1 MIGVILGDAAGSV
14 YEFDPI
20 KTKEFDLFAS
30 RKGKICHCTDDTI
43 MTLAI
48 ADALLSCE
56 NDYSY
61 LAQKTVESMQ
71 KIGRDHP
78 HAGYGGMFSRW
89 LYLEPL
95 PYYSFGNGA
104 AMRVSPVAYAAESLE
119 EALELSDIVTAVTH
133 DHPEGLKAARAVTAC
148 IFMALHGETKEA
160 ILDHVRKNYYPLN
173 KTLEQIRPDYEFDVT
188 CMGSVPES
196 IQCFAE
202 ADSLEDTIRNAISLG
217 GDADTMAAIAG
228 SIAEAYYGVPEGWEE
243 KAVRFLI
250 QSDEWYGLQPYL
262 VDIYLDFRYKYM

>member
-14 YEFDPI
+14 FEFDPI
-20 KTKEFDLFAS
+20 KTKSFKMFAS
-30 RKGKICHCTDDTI
+30 RKGKICHCTDDTM

-48 ADALLSCE
+48 AEALLNCE
-56 NDYSY
+56 DDYGY

-71 KIGRDHP
+71 RIGRDHP
-78 HAGYGGMFSRW
+78 NAGYGGMFRKW

-104 AMRVSPVAYAAESLE
+104 AMRVSPVAYVAKSLE

-148 IFMALHGETKEA
+148 IYMALHGESKET
-160 ILDHVRKNYYPLN
+160 IIEHVKNNYYSLD
-173 KTLEQIRPDYEFDVT
+173 KTLVQIRPDYDFDVT

-196 IQCFAE
+196 IQCFVE
-202 ADSLEDTIRNAISLG
+202 ANDLEDTIRNAISLG
-217 GDADTMAAIAG
+217 GDADTMAAISG
-228 SIAEAYYGVPEGWEE
+228 GIAEAFYGVPDGWEE
-243 KAVRFLI
+243 KAVEFLI
-250 QSDEWYGLQPYL
+250 ESDEWYGLRPYL
-262 VDIYLDFRYKYM
+262 VDIYLDFKYKYM

>member
-48 ADALLSCE
+48 ADAILSCE
-56 NDYSY
+56 NDYSF

-71 KIGRDHP
+71 RIGKDHP

-104 AMRVSPVAYAAESLE
+104 ARRVSPVADAAES
-119 EALELSDIVTAVTH
+119 
-133 DHPEGLKAARAVTAC
+133 
-148 IFMALHGETKEA
+148 
-160 ILDHVRKNYYPLN
+160 
-173 KTLEQIRPDYEFDVT
+173 
-188 CMGSVPES
+188 
-196 IQCFAE
+196 
-202 ADSLEDTIRNAISLG
+202 
-217 GDADTMAAIAG
+217 
-228 SIAEAYYGVPEGWEE
+228 
-243 KAVRFLI
+243 
-250 QSDEWYGLQPYL
+250 
-262 VDIYLDFRYKYM
+262 